1 MIVNLLWTGG
11 LDSTFRLCQLSH
23 YGVTVQPYYIQE
35 KRKSMKNEI
44 RAMDKIRSLLAQNIH
59 KDFSILPTKYIIRDQ
74 IAAYP
79 DITASWNALHERYMI
94 GSQYEYIA
102 RFAREQHII
111 LEVGLE
117 ASPRSKASTALK
129 SEGDLVRGNH
139 FECDN
144 SQNGGGYLYLN
155 PSDTSIDML
164 NIFGN
169 LLFPEVLFST
179 EKTEEI
185 RLMREWGLDDVVMAT
200 WFCHNPVLG
209 LPCGHCNPCRDAL
222 NEGLAWRVPR
232 LGCILGTLRLP
243 ILFVCRVSNYILHK
257 VKLCLKKQKCNH

>member
-1 MIVNLLWTGG
+1 MVVNLLWTGG
-11 LDSTFRLCQLSH
+11 LDSTLRLCQLSH

-102 RFAREQHII
+102 RFAREQHIK

-117 ASPRSKASTALK
+117 ASPRSK
-129 SEGDLVRGNH
+129 
-139 FECDN
+139 
-144 SQNGGGYLYLN
+144 
-155 PSDTSIDML
+155 
-164 NIFGN
+164 
-169 LLFPEVLFST
+169 
-179 EKTEEI
+179 
-185 RLMREWGLDDVVMAT
+185 RLR
-200 WFCHNPVLG
+200 
-209 LPCGHCNPCRDAL
+209 
-222 NEGLAWRVPR
+222 
-232 LGCILGTLRLP
+232 
-243 ILFVCRVSNYILHK
+243 
-257 VKLCLKKQKCNH
+257 